1 MSLDSLM
8 AAGQDI
14 AQQGLD
20 LAGQALD
27 NLAGFAGLNGAP
39 TPAWRLTLNG
49 KPLDS
54 ALRRRLV
61 ALTLTDNRGFDA
73 DQLDIVLDDSDGMLE
88 LPGRG
93 AVIAVALGWQHSGL
107 IDKGSYTVD
116 EVEHSGTPDI
126 LTLRARSTDLREGI
140 AAKREKSWSKTT
152 LGAIVS
158 AIAAAN
164 QLQPAIPD
172 WLAKRRVEQLDQR
185 NESDAQLLHRLAREH
200 DAVATVK
207 NGRLVFCKA
216 GDAETVSGKPFP
228 VCTITRASGDGH
240 RFNIADRNA
249 YTAVKAQWQDLN
261 RAKRGEVIVDKNTR
275 FERRATVTKLGRKTK
290 RKKLTAIQQKGVE
303 PSASNV
309 KVLRHIYASEASAL
323 QGAKAAWEKL
333 QRGAAEF
340 SINLA
345 YGRPELFAEL
355 PAKVQGF
362 KPAIDATDWVI
373 NKITHTLNDGG
384 YTCQL
389 ELEMKLEAVEDPAP
403 SGTTPR

>member
-8 AAGQDI
+8 AAGQGI

-61 ALTLTDNRGFDA
+61 ALTLTDNRGFEA

-152 LGAIVS
+152 LGAIVR

-261 RAKRGEVIVDKNTR
+261 RAKRGEIIVEKKTPASNAAPPSPNWDARPSARSSPPSSKKAWS
-275 FERRATVTKLGRKTK
+275 RAPATSKCCATSTPAKPARCRGRKQPGK
-290 RKKLTAIQQKGVE
+290 SCSAA
-303 PSASNV
+303 PPSSASTWPTAGRSCSPNY
-309 KVLRHIYASEASAL
+309 RPGSRASS
-323 QGAKAAWEKL
+323 
-333 QRGAAEF
+333 
-340 SINLA
+340 
-345 YGRPELFAEL
+345 P
-355 PAKVQGF
+355 
-362 KPAIDATDWVI
+362 
-373 NKITHTLNDGG
+373 
-384 YTCQL
+384 
-389 ELEMKLEAVEDPAP
+389 P
-403 SGTTPR
+403 STPPTG